1 MEQIQ
6 QFSNQINSATS
17 QVEQWINAITNLSKA
32 DWNRKSLQDLAS
44 ALSNLKLGNAD
55 QAKIKPVP
63 PPSDK
68 NDKKEQKA
76 KADNPEKDQKA
87 KSGNPEKDQKTTS
100 FKPHSPDGDSL
111 YDLINAPTFA
121 DIVDKVMKSRQRKR

>member
-1 MEQIQ
+1 MDQIQ

-17 QVEQWINAITNLSKA
+17 QVEQWINAITNLSKT

-68 NDKKEQKA
+68 NNKKEQKA
-76 KADNPEKDQKA
+76 KAD
-87 KSGNPEKDQKTTS
+87 NPEKDQKTTS

-121 DIVDKVMKSRQRKR
+121 DIVDKVMKSRQRKK